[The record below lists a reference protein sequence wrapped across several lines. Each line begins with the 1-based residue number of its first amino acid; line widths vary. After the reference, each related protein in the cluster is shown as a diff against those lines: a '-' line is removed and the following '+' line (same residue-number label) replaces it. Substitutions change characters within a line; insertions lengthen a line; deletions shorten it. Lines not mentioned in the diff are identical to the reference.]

1 MRRQMLCSFFVVI
14 TMVIATG
21 CGSDYPATGASPRA
35 DREAST
41 PRLVHV
47 IPAAQSMVA
56 RGTVV
61 TGTLA
66 AEDQVALSFKVAG
79 RLSDIAVDLGSR
91 VHKGQTI
98 AQLDPT
104 DFRLRVRQAEA
115 ALQQSRARLGLSPD
129 GTNDRVDPAHT
140 PLVGQA
146 RAMLDEARRS
156 RDRMVMLWER
166 QLIARAEL
174 ETATALFQVAEGRY
188 QDAIEEVRNR
198 QAVLAERRS
207 ELAIARQQLL
217 DSELKAPLDG
227 AVRQRH
233 VTAGEYLAAGSPI
246 ATVVRIHPLRLR
258 LAVPERLAVD
268 VRPGQAVNVKV
279 EGEKAV
285 HRGQVVRLSPAISE
299 EDRTLLVE
307 AEVPNE
313 HAELRPGAFA
323 EAEIITQAEEQAVF
337 VPVSSIVTFAGIEK
351 VMTVR
356 DGLSLEKRVQTGRR
370 IGDRVEI
377 VEGLQSEELVVVE
390 PGNLVGGQPVT
401 VSP

>member
-1 MRRQMLCSFFVVI
+1 M
-14 TMVIATG
+14 
-21 CGSDYPATGASPRA
+21 GAIIPPLEHRPRA
-35 DREAST
+35 EREAVT

-47 IPAAQSMVA
+47 IPAAQDRVA

-66 AEDQVALSFKVAG
+66 AEDQVVLSFKVNG
-79 RLSDIAVDLGSR
+79 RLSEIAVDLGSR
-91 VHKGQTI
+91 VRKGQII
-98 AQLDPT
+98 AQLDLT

-115 ALQQSRARLGLSPD
+115 ALQQARARLGLLPD
-129 GTNDRVDPAHT
+129 GSDDRVDPEHT
-140 PLVGQA
+140 PLVRQA
-146 RAMLDEARRS
+146 HAMLDEARRS
-156 RDRMVMLWER
+156 RDRMVSLWER

-174 ETATALFQVAEGRY
+174 DTATATLQVAEGRHE
-188 QDAIEEVRNR
+188 DAIEEVRNR

-207 ELAIARQQLL
+207 EVAIARQQLL

-233 VTAGEYLAAGSPI
+233 ASAGEYLAAGSPI
-246 ATVVRIHPLRLR
+246 VTIMRIHPLRLR
-258 LAVPERLAVD
+258 LAVPERVAAD
-268 VRPGQAVNVKV
+268 VRIGQLVHVKV
-279 EGEKAV
+279 EGDRAIY
-285 HRGQVVRLSPAISE
+285 HGQVARLSPAISE

-313 HAELRPGAFA
+313 HGQLRPGAFA
-323 EAEIITQAEEQAVF
+323 EAEIVTTAGEQAIF

-356 DGLSLEKRVQTGRR
+356 DGLSLETRVQTGRR
-370 IGDRVEI
+370 IEDRVEI
-377 VEGLQSEELVVVE
+377 VAGLKPEELVVVD